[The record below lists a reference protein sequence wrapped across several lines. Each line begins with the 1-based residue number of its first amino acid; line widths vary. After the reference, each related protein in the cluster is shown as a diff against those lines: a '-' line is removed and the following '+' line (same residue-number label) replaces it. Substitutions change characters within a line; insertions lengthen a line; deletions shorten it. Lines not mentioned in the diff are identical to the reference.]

1 MIQVEIIRDASK
13 AYVGFSIKGH
23 AGYAEPGQDIIC
35 AAVSVLAQNT
45 VNSIEQFTDDT
56 FSGEIDEKTGSLAV
70 SFPHG
75 VGKDSRLLLDSMVL
89 GLTSIAEEYGKK
101 YIKIRFREV

>member
-23 AGYAEPGQDIIC
+23 AGYAEHGQDIIC

-45 VNSIEQFTDDT
+45 VNSIEQFTTIVELDGTWFD
-56 FSGEIDEKTGSLAV
+56 KYCR
-70 SFPHG
+70 G
-75 VGKDSRLLLDSMVL
+75 VW
-89 GLTSIAEEYGKK
+89 
-101 YIKIRFREV
+101 

>member
-1 MIQVEIIRDASK
+1 MIQVEIIRDASE

-23 AGYAEPGQDIIC
+23 AGYAQHGQDIIC

-45 VNSIEQFTDDT
+45 VNSIEKFTDDA
-56 FSGEIDEKTGSLAV
+56 FCGEMDEKTGSLSV
-70 SFPHG
+70 SFPQG

-89 GLTSIAEEYGKK
+89 GLESIAEEYGKK

>member
-23 AGYAEPGQDIIC
+23 AGYAEHGQDIIC

-89 GLTSIAEEYGKK
+89 GLTSIADESFRITEK
-101 YIKIRFREV
+101 IKQF

>member
-23 AGYAEPGQDIIC
+23 AGYAEHGQDIIC

-56 FSGEIDEKTGSLAV
+56 FSGEIDEK
-70 SFPHG
+70 
-75 VGKDSRLLLDSMVL
+75 DSRLLLDSMVL

>member
-23 AGYAEPGQDIIC
+23 AGYAEHGQDIIC

-75 VGKDSRLLLDSMVL
+75 VGEGFQTIVWIDGTWFD
-89 GLTSIAEEYGKK
+89 K
-101 YIKIRFREV
+101 YCRGVW

>member
-23 AGYAEPGQDIIC
+23 AGYAEHGQDII
-35 AAVSVLAQNT
+35 VQRFPFLAQNT

-56 FSGEIDEKTGSLAV
+56 FSV
-70 SFPHG
+70 
-75 VGKDSRLLLDSMVL
+75 R
-89 GLTSIAEEYGKK
+89 
-101 YIKIRFREV
+101 

>member
-23 AGYAEPGQDIIC
+23 AGY

>member
-1 MIQVEIIRDASK
+1 MCSGFRFSAKYRKFVVHRIRLP
-13 AYVGFSIKGH
+13 F
-23 AGYAEPGQDIIC
+23 
-35 AAVSVLAQNT
+35 QNT
-45 VNSIEQFTDDT
+45 LNSIEQFTDDT

-70 SFPHG
+70 LFPHG

>member
-23 AGYAEPGQDIIC
+23 AGYAEHGQDIIC

-45 VNSIEQFTDDT
+45 VNSIEQFTDDGFEGIAGQEDVQFDFRFT
-56 FSGEIDEKTGSLAV
+56 SDISPESQLLMNSL
-70 SFPHG
+70 
-75 VGKDSRLLLDSMVL
+75 VL
-89 GLTSIAEEYGKK
+89 GLQNIENDYGKS
-101 YIKIRFREV
+101 YINIRFKEV

>member
-23 AGYAEPGQDIIC
+23 AIMQSWAGYHLCSGFRFE
-35 AAVSVLAQNT
+35 AQNT

-89 GLTSIAEEYGKK
+89 GLTSIAEG
-101 YIKIRFREV
+101 VW

>member
-23 AGYAEPGQDIIC
+23 AGYAEHGQDIIC

-70 SFPHG
+70 SSWCREGFQTIVGLDGTWFDKYCRG
-75 VGKDSRLLLDSMVL
+75 VW
-89 GLTSIAEEYGKK
+89 
-101 YIKIRFREV
+101 

>member
-13 AYVGFSIKGH
+13 AYVGFFYKRTCRLCRAR
-23 AGYAEPGQDIIC
+23 AGYHLCSGFRFSA
-35 AAVSVLAQNT
+35 NT

-89 GLTSIAEEYGKK
+89 
-101 YIKIRFREV
+101 V